1 MAHRARTSFLHS
13 SLNTIN
19 LTENTTNLTNN
30 TTNLTEN
37 TTNLTEQK
45 ERYKK
50 VSIINEYIINMYHTK
65 NLKQSLHTLRK
76 I

>member
-1 MAHRARTSFLHS
+1 MAHRARTSFLYS

-37 TTNLTEQK
+37 TTNLTEQQ
-45 ERYKK
+45 ERYNK
-50 VSIINEYIINMYHTK
+50 VSIISEYIINMYHTK
-65 NLKQSLHTLRK
+65 ILKQSLHTLRK

>member
-1 MAHRARTSFLHS
+1 MAHRTRTGFLHS

-19 LTENTTNLTNN
+19 LTENTTNMTNN

-37 TTNLTEQK
+37 TTNLIEQQ
-45 ERYKK
+45 ERYNK

-65 NLKQSLHTLRK
+65 NLKQSLHILRK